1 MIYLDPNQWISE
13 NEIFVTQ
20 KDKVKE
26 ILTEAY
32 EKSEKFLT
40 RFNEILEVYWR
51 NKKVELDVLVHERL
65 RNPTDTLS
73 NTIKLFN
80 F

>member
-1 MIYLDPNQWISE
+1 MIYLDPHQWISE